1 MAVIFPKIWEAA
13 NLLFYMSL
21 LAIVVF
27 LDAGLPNDL
36 AAIWACTCLNV
47 MLSYIF

>member
-1 MAVIFPKIWEAA
+1 MFTKINQIIYVIPYAA

-21 LAIVVF
+21 LAIAVF

-36 AAIWACTCLNV
+36 AAI
-47 MLSYIF
+47 